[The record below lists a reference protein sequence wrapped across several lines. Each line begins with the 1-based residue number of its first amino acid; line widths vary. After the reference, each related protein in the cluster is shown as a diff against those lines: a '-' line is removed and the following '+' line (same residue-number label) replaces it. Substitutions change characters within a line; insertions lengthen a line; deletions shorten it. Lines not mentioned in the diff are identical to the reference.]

1 MIKPYDLLKESFK
14 MAKKSQIFERNKTLK
29 NFGRK
34 HVPLPTGHFQII
46 GCRDFMAGFT
56 KKGGVLVRLYYPAA
70 DQSKRIEENNLVWP
84 KWLPHENYKKGFID
98 VMGIR
103 SNFLSG
109 IIERFSSNDTFI
121 PAVINAKPLRRS
133 EPFPVVVFSHGLGCC
148 RTSYSAI
155 CLELASH
162 GFVVAGKTY
171 NKI

>member
-1 MIKPYDLLKESFK
+1 MTKDKLLK
-14 MAKKSQIFERNKTLK
+14 RNKSAK
-29 NFGRK
+29 VFGRK

-46 GCRDFMAGFT
+46 GCRDFMVGFT
-56 KKGGVLVRLYYPAA
+56 KKGGVLVRLYYPAV
-70 DQSKRIEENNLVWP
+70 DQSKRVEENYLVWP
-84 KWLPHENYKKGFID
+84 NWLPHENYRKGYGE
-98 VMGIR
+98 VGGIR
-103 SNFLSG
+103 NQFLLN
-109 IIERFSSNDTFI
+109 IFERISSTEAFI